1 MAQRKVNEI
10 CQDENQ
16 QSKGLLNETV
26 KTKKKNHK
34 LQKDGILIK
43 RKRIQLQVAVKATMT
58 L

>member
-26 KTKKKNHK
+26 KTKKKKIINCRRMEFSLNVK
-34 LQKDGILIK
+34 EFSCRLQL
-43 RKRIQLQVAVKATMT
+43 RPQ
-58 L
+58 

>member
-16 QSKGLLNETV
+16 ESKGLLNETV
-26 KTKKKNHK
+26 KTKKNHK